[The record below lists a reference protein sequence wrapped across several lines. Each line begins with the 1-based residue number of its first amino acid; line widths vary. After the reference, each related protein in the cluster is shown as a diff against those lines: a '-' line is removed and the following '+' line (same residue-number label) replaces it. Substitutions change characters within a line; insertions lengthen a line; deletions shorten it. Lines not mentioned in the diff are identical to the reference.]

1 MTGLVTI
8 LIWIFCNNITL
19 QDAWN
24 PLVSAVTNGK
34 KFAWLRQRLT
44 GGTAEMS
51 LMSRITE
58 FVLYENPIDIEKL
71 RKSLHYQVLL
81 KILGLSTTE
90 SSVQWPHVIIA
101 WSRNYNYSPKQK
113 AGTLTSIP
121 IFFSSA
127 SCCTRLTEWGSATIE
142 FAIVWLHI
150 YLIKITLKAL
160 VTGKTE

>member
-1 MTGLVTI
+1 MTI
-8 LIWIFCNNITL
+8 LIRISCNNITL

-90 SSVQWPHVIIA
+90 SSVHVHC
-101 WSRNYNYSPKQK
+101 RFRKKPDEFL
-113 AGTLTSIP
+113 G
-121 IFFSSA
+121 SSK
-127 SCCTRLTEWGSATIE
+127 E
-142 FAIVWLHI
+142 FTVQ
-150 YLIKITLKAL
+150 
-160 VTGKTE
+160 